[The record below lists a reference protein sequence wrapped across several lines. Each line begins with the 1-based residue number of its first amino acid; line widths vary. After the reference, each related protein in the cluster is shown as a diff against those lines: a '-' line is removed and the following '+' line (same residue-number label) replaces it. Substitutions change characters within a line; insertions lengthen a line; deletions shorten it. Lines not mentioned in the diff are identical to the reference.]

1 MGNIL
6 DYLDWRGDLTFEQTP
21 FNQVDNLIL
30 ACFSYLDLDEIA
42 DVKNGNTLS
51 VEELFEIFSGKEK
64 DGEVKAESAFL
75 QNTPIL
81 LEKMASSERF
91 RKCRAGG
98 YVNEILF
105 RKAQQFSAVTVELP
119 DGTAYISFRGTDDTI
134 VGWKE
139 DFNLCFQENIPS
151 QISALNYVNNYKSKH
166 ILILGGH
173 SIGANLALYA
183 GIYTQNSIFCIY
195 NHDGPGFLT
204 PYQTNKKVFKTIPQS
219 SINGLLLEET
229 NNYQIIQSEAISILQ
244 HDPFTWCVENG
255 DFIYLEQNDQL
266 SKHTQS
272 TLSKWLKSIDVNTRK
287 QVIDTI
293 YSIFSDYEN
302 PKDFRQNID
311 VIEMIKSIQNMDSQT
326 KKMISETI
334 QVLFKC
340 IQNEIKRGN

>member
-1 MGNIL
+1 MGNIM
-6 DYLDWRGDLTFEQTP
+6 DYISWRGDLSFEQSQ
-21 FNQVDNLIL
+21 FNEVDNLIL
-30 ACFSYLDLDEIA
+30 ACFSYVNLDGI
-42 DVKNGNTLS
+42 
-51 VEELFEIFSGKEK
+51 
-64 DGEVKAESAFL
+64 
-75 QNTPIL
+75 
-81 LEKMASSERF
+81 
-91 RKCRAGG
+91 
-98 YVNEILF
+98 
-105 RKAQQFSAVTVELP
+105 SAVTKQKGIGLKKLTKEFMKLHTMKELEADKSFIRLAP
-119 DGTAYISFRGTDDTI
+119 FMMMEMAKSVRFGKCVVRNYVNDIVTEAEQQFAAMEIVLEDGTSYVSFRGTDDTI
-134 VGWKE
+134 IGWKE

-151 QISALNYVNNYKSKH
+151 QISALNYVNNYKTKH
-166 ILILGGH
+166 KLILGGH
-173 SIGANLALYA
+173 SKGANLALYA

-204 PYQTNKKVFKTIPQS
+204 PYQTDKKVFKTIPQS
-219 SINGLLLEET
+219 SVIGLLLEET
-229 NNYQIIQSEAISILQ
+229 NNYQIIQSDAISILQ

-340 IQNEIKRGN
+340 IQNEIKRGF